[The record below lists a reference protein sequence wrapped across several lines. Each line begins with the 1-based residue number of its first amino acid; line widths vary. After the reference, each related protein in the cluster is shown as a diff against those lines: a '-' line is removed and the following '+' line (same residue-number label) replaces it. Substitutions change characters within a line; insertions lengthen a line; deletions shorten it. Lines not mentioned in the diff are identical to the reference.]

1 MLLHRQSTEAQ
12 DMVASEFSS
21 LDVAQ
26 TATCRVAF
34 DTYVGLCGQHR
45 PFLGGSVVESCQV
58 SHSHHNKA
66 EVWTR

>member
-1 MLLHRQSTEAQ
+1 MVLHRQSTGAQ

-21 LDVAQ
+21 LGVAQ

-45 PFLGGSVVESCQV
+45 PFLGGGVVASCQV
-58 SHSHHNKA
+58 SHI
-66 EVWTR
+66 